1 MIIKEN
7 ELKQILIYTL
17 KPYFDKYG
25 FKYVESDLKIDG
37 LIYVKVLLMYNN
49 QHIHVD
55 VHFDLDYDRKYIV
68 FKNVVGIVKYSFLEL
83 SFMQLF
89 RQIVNIPLLIV
100 KEDSCLYPVKL
111 PIESINMGK
120 NEIEIKIRE

>member
-1 MIIKEN
+1 MVIKET
-7 ELKQILIYTL
+7 ELKNILLFTL

-25 FKYVESDLKIDG
+25 FKYVNSHLKIDDFIC
-37 LIYVKVLLMYNN
+37 LDMTLLYNN
-49 QHIHVD
+49 QTITVN
-55 VHFDLDYDRKYIV
+55 VMFILDYEKKYIV
-68 FKNVVGIVKYSFLEL
+68 FKNIKGLVKYSFLEL

-111 PIESINMGK
+111 PIESINMAK